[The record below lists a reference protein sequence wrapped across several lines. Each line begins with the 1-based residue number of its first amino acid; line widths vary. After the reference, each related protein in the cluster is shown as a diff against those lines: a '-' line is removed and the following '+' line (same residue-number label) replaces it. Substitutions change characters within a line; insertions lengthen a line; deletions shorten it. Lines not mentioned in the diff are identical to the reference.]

1 MYKRIFCAA
10 VCACLTFTSLSG
22 CRQSSFASG
31 SSSLSQNEYSENSEA
46 ASDSQISETDSVSA
60 SSITDSD
67 SQNSISQNITS
78 KAPTTGKKE
87 EKITD
92 KRKPSNADTTEK
104 LPISSLT
111 LKLFSYSSANEPK
124 PFVKSEPIYQVLYS
138 GSRAQINDTLEFL
151 LEIFPADYSGKIQ
164 VDASDNLDYSLSGNK
179 LTVKV
184 KSNGNYSAGNITVYG
199 LSDENKIQ
207 ASKKLSFVIDASGNP
222 FDNIAAVFGDY
233 IRLKGMEYCFVENGY
248 TKSDP
253 SLSITKY
260 KDAPSWDD
268 CIYKSNADWIKQS
281 FDLLDEYAGR
291 SFKKVNFIVTNQ
303 SVGFCACK

>member
-10 VCACLTFTSLSG
+10 VCAFLALIPLSG
-22 CRQSSFASG
+22 CRQSSISSG
-31 SSSLSQNEYSENSEA
+31 SSSITQAENSA
-46 ASDSQISETDSVSA
+46 ALPNSQISETADISVPDA
-60 SSITDSD
+60 TDSAPQGPA
-67 SQNSISQNITS
+67 SKNVTS
-78 KAPTTGKKE
+78 HTPASDKKSE
-87 EKITD
+87 SITD
-92 KRKPSNADTTEK
+92 KRQTPSSTENSEKP
-104 LPISSLT
+104 PISSLS
-111 LKLFSYSSANEPK
+111 LKLLSYSSANEPK
-124 PFVKSEPIYQVLYS
+124 PHVKSKPIYQVLYS

-151 LEIFPADYSGKIQ
+151 LEISPADYSGKIQ
-164 VDASDNLDYSLSGNK
+164 VDISDNLDYSLIGNK

-184 KSNGNYSAGNITVYG
+184 KSKGNYSVGNITVYG

-207 ASKKLSFVIDASGNP
+207 ASQKLSFVIDASGNP
-222 FDNIAAVFGDY
+222 FDNIATVFGDY
-233 IRLKGMEYCFVENGY
+233 IRMKGMEYCFVENGY

-281 FDLLDEYAGR
+281 FDLLDEYASR

>member
-31 SSSLSQNEYSENSEA
+31 SSSLSQNEYSEA
-46 ASDSQISETDSVSA
+46 VSDTQISETDSVSA
-60 SSITDSD
+60 SSITDSA
-67 SQNSISQNITS
+67 SQNSVSKNITS
-78 KAPTTGKKE
+78 KVSATDKKE
-87 EKITD
+87 ENITD
-92 KRKPSNADTTEK
+92 KRKPSNADTAEK
-104 LPISSLT
+104 SPISSLS
-111 LKLFSYSSANEPK
+111 LKLFSYSSANEPN
-124 PFVKSEPIYQVLYS
+124 PYVKSQPIYQVLYS

-151 LEIFPADYSGKIQ
+151 LEISPADYSGKIQ

-184 KSNGNYSAGNITVYG
+184 KSKGNYSAGNITVYG

-207 ASKKLSFVIDASGNP
+207 ATQKLSFVIDSSGNP

-233 IRLKGMEYCFVENGY
+233 IRMKGMEYCFVENGY

-260 KDAPSWDD
+260 KDAPAWDD
-268 CIYKSNADWIKQS
+268 CIYKNNTDWIKQS

>member
-1 MYKRIFCAA
+1 MLPDLLPF
-10 VCACLTFTSLSG
+10 
-22 CRQSSFASG
+22 
-31 SSSLSQNEYSENSEA
+31 SQNEYSEA
-46 ASDSQISETDSVSA
+46 ASDTQISETDSVSA
-60 SSITDSD
+60 SSITDSAF
-67 SQNSISQNITS
+67 QNSISQNITS
-78 KAPTTGKKE
+78 KAPATGKKE

-92 KRKPSNADTTEK
+92 KHKPSNADTTEK
-104 LPISSLT
+104 LPISSLS

-184 KSNGNYSAGNITVYG
+184 KSKGNYSAGNITVYG

-248 TKSDP
+248 TKSDS

-260 KDAPSWDD
+260 KDAPS
-268 CIYKSNADWIKQS
+268 C
-281 FDLLDEYAGR
+281 GR
-291 SFKKVNFIVTNQ
+291 LHS
-303 SVGFCACK
+303 

>member
-31 SSSLSQNEYSENSEA
+31 SSSLSQNEYSEA
-46 ASDSQISETDSVSA
+46 VSDTQISETDSVSA
-60 SSITDSD
+60 SSITDSAF
-67 SQNSISQNITS
+67 QNSISQNITS
-78 KAPTTGKKE
+78 KAPATGKKE

-138 GSRAQINDTLEFL
+138 GSRTQINDTLEFL
-151 LEIFPADYSGKIQ
+151 LEISPADYSGKIQ
-164 VDASDNLDYSLSGNK
+164 VDASDNLDFSLSGNK

-184 KSNGNYSAGNITVYG
+184 ISAGSYSAGNITVYG
-199 LSDENKIQ
+199 LSGDNKIQ
-207 ASKKLSFVIDASGNP
+207 ASQKFSFVIDASGNP

-233 IRLKGMEYCFVENGY
+233 IRMKGMEYCFVENGY

-268 CIYKSNADWIKQS
+268 CIYKSNAYWIKQS
-281 FDLLDEYAGR
+281 FDLLDEYASR

>member
-22 CRQSSFASG
+22 CKQSSFASG
-31 SSSLSQNEYSENSEA
+31 SSSLSQNEYSET
-46 ASDSQISETDSVSA
+46 ASDTQISETDSVSA
-60 SSITDSD
+60 SSITDSAF
-67 SQNSISQNITS
+67 QNSISQNITS
-78 KAPTTGKKE
+78 KAPATGKKE

-92 KRKPSNADTTEK
+92 KHKPSNADTTEK

-138 GSRAQINDTLEFL
+138 GSRTQINDTLEFL

-281 FDLLDEYAGR
+281 FELLDEYAGR

>member
-31 SSSLSQNEYSENSEA
+31 SSSLSQNEYSEA
-46 ASDSQISETDSVSA
+46 ASDTQISETDSVSA
-60 SSITDSD
+60 SSITDSAF
-67 SQNSISQNITS
+67 QNSISQNITS
-78 KAPTTGKKE
+78 KAPATGKKE

-111 LKLFSYSSANEPK
+111 LKLFSYSSANEPN
-124 PFVKSEPIYQVLYS
+124 PHVKSKPIYQILYS

-151 LEIFPADYSGKIQ
+151 LEISPADYSGKIQ

-184 KSNGNYSAGNITVYG
+184 KSKGNFSAGNITVYG

-207 ASKKLSFVIDASGNP
+207 ALKKLSFVIDASGNP

-233 IRLKGMEYCFVENGY
+233 IRLKGMEYCFVENVY

-268 CIYKSNADWIKQS
+268 CIYKSNAYWIKQS
-281 FDLLDEYAGR
+281 FDLLDEYAVR